1 MNKSSS
7 IEENNKVVQYLTEK
21 IESLELIEN
30 FYNKVQDLL
39 GQGVDI
45 KFPPDLDFNYH
56 RELIKIRKQDI
67 SFARWTFQLQVIRL
81 LSGRPVPIKRLQ
93 WTS

>member
-1 MNKSSS
+1 MNRSSS

-21 IESLELIEN
+21 IDSLELIEN

-45 KFPPDLDFNYH
+45 KFPPDLYFNYH

-93 WTS
+93 WTG

>member
-21 IESLELIEN
+21 IDSLELIEN

-45 KFPPDLDFNYH
+45 KFQIGKFLAE
-56 RELIKIRKQDI
+56 ELFIVKKQLE
-67 SFARWTFQLQVIRL
+67 S
-81 LSGRPVPIKRLQ
+81 
-93 WTS
+93 

>member
-1 MNKSSS
+1 MNKSSN

-21 IESLELIEN
+21 IDSLELIEN

-45 KFPPDLDFNYH
+45 KFPSDLDFNYH
-56 RELIKIRKQDI
+56 QELIKIRKQDI

-93 WTS
+93 WTG

>member
-21 IESLELIEN
+21 IDSLELIEN

-39 GQGVDI
+39 GQGVYI
-45 KFPPDLDFNYH
+45 KFPPDLDFNYQ
-56 RELIKIRKQDI
+56 RGIIIIRKQDI
-67 SFARWTFQLQVIRL
+67 ICSRWTFQLHVIRL

-93 WTS
+93 WTG

>member
-21 IESLELIEN
+21 IDSLEMIEN

-45 KFPPDLDFNYH
+45 KFPPDLDLS
-56 RELIKIRKQDI
+56 LIHI
-67 SFARWTFQLQVIRL
+67 
-81 LSGRPVPIKRLQ
+81 
-93 WTS
+93 

>member
-7 IEENNKVVQYLTEK
+7 IEENNKVVRYLTEK
-21 IESLELIEN
+21 IDSLELIEN

-67 SFARWTFQLQVIRL
+67 KLCSMDISITSHTLV
-81 LSGRPVPIKRLQ
+81 KRS
-93 WTS
+93 TCAN

>member
-21 IESLELIEN
+21 IDSLGLIEN
-30 FYNKVQDLL
+30 FYDKVQDLL

-45 KFPPDLDFNYH
+45 KLSPDLDFNYH

>member
-21 IESLELIEN
+21 IDSLELIEN

-56 RELIKIRKQDI
+56 GDLIKIRKQDI

-93 WTS
+93 WTG

>member
-1 MNKSSS
+1 MDKSSS

-21 IESLELIEN
+21 IDSLELIES
-30 FYNKVQDLL
+30 FYDKVQDLL
-39 GQGVDI
+39 GQGVEI
-45 KFPPDLDFNYH
+45 EFPHDLDFNYH

-67 SFARWTFQLQVIRL
+67 SFARWTFQLQIIRL

>member
-1 MNKSSS
+1 MNKSSN

-21 IESLELIEN
+21 IDSLELIEN

-45 KFPPDLDFNYH
+45 KLS
-56 RELIKIRKQDI
+56 LIHI
-67 SFARWTFQLQVIRL
+67 
-81 LSGRPVPIKRLQ
+81 
-93 WTS
+93 